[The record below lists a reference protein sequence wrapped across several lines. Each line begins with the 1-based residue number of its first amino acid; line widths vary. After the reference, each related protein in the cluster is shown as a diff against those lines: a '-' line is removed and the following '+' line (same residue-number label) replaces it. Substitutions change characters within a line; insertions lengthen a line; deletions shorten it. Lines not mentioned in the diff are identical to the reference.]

1 MPIPLFWT
9 LFIPAAACA
18 ILYLT
23 MTARG
28 ASLVRTLTKT
38 LSVALLAILA
48 AFSDAPILLA
58 IALALCAAGDAFLSA
73 ETEQTFMAGIGSF
86 AAGHIAYI
94 LLFLTHSH
102 SDLDLLSDNAWIIAA
117 LAALGVFMAVVLAPR
132 AGDLRVPV
140 LLYIPIILGMG
151 VAALCLPATGML
163 VWAWPA
169 AAAFIASDLTLATE
183 KFLLPEG
190 HPAMR
195 VTPYL
200 IWPLYWGAQVGFLL
214 AFT

>member
-23 MTARG
+23 MTARN
-28 ASLVRTLTKT
+28 ASPLRTLTKT
-38 LSVALLAILA
+38 LSVALLAVLSA
-48 AFSDAPILLA
+48 LSDAPILLA
-58 IALALCAAGDAFLSA
+58 MALALCALGDAFLSA
-73 ETEQTFMAGIGSF
+73 ETEQTFMAGILSF
-86 AAGHIAYI
+86 AAGHLAYI

-102 SDLDLLSDNAWIIAA
+102 SDLSLLSDHMWIVAA
-117 LAALGVFMAVVLAPR
+117 LLALGVFMAVVLAPR

-169 AAAFIASDLTLATE
+169 AVAFIASDLTLATE
-183 KFLLPEG
+183 KFLLPQG
-190 HPAMR
+190 HPALR
-195 VTPYL
+195 GTPYL
-200 IWPLYWGAQVGFLL
+200 IWPLYWGAQVGFLV